1 MSQQNLGLFVVLLLL
16 QGAVGGSVLAKFEE
30 LPLLPGPSDLPD
42 PFLPGP
48 FHVDHHHIARLTIT
62 NTTTLYT
69 P

>member
-1 MSQQNLGLFVVLLLL
+1 MSQQYLGLLVVLLLL
-16 QGAVGGSVLAKFEE
+16 QGVIGGSVFEE

-48 FHVDHHHIARLTIT
+48 FDVDHHHIARLTIT
-62 NTTTLYT
+62 HTTTLYT